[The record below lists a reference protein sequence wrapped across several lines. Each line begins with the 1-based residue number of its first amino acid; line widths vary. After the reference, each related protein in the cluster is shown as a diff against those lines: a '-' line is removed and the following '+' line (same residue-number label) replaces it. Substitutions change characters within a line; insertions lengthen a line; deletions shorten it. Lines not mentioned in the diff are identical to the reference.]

1 LNTDSYFMTLRNK
14 LYWGKDGRNWAIKL

>member
-14 LYWGKDGRNWAIKL
+14 LHWGKDGRNWAIKL